1 MWITQSGAY
10 RNFISNLETLNE
22 TLNRISQQVSSGKK
36 LNELHDS
43 PAGSA
48 ELLSLTDL
56 ASEIDQFRSSAGTVL
71 YYLQTADSVL
81 NEVHNLITSVYA
93 KGSQAA
99 NGTVGEDAR
108 AALATEIRS
117 LRDQI
122 LSLANTQTKGR
133 YIFAGSM
140 VASAPFEITGDSV
153 SYQGNADINSIF
165 VDQGTQVQPGVSG
178 SEAFNSAFA
187 AIESLLSAVDA
198 NDVSAIQAS
207 LGQFAAAL
215 SGLGQAR
222 GKIGA
227 NLNLLQSV
235 QTRLDVRETSLKE
248 HRSRIED
255 ADMASAVIQLNQAQ
269 TALQAALSAAGSILP
284 QRNLFDILG

>member
-22 TLNRISQQVSSGKK
+22 TLNQISQQVSSGKK
-36 LNELHDS
+36 LNDLHDS

-48 ELLSLTDL
+48 ELLALTDL
-56 ASEIDQFRSSAGTVL
+56 ASEIDQFRSSTGTVL

-81 NEVHNLITSVYA
+81 NEVHNLITSIYA

-99 NGTVGEDAR
+99 TGTVGEDVR
-108 AALATEIRS
+108 STLATEIRS
-117 LRDQI
+117 LRDEI

-140 VASAPFEITGDSV
+140 VASAPFAIAGDSV
-153 SYQGNADINSIF
+153 SYQGDADINRIF
-165 VDQGTQVQPGVSG
+165 VDQGTEVQPGVSG
-178 SEAFNSAFA
+178 SEAFNAAFA
-187 AIESLLSAVDA
+187 AIESLLSAIDA
-198 NDVSAIQAS
+198 NDISAIQSS

-215 SGLGQAR
+215 SASGQAR
-222 GKIGA
+222 AKLGA
-227 NLNLLQSV
+227 NLNLLVNV
-235 QTRLDVRETSLKE
+235 QTRLNARETSLKE

-255 ADMASAVIQLNQAQ
+255 TDMASAIIQLNQAQ
-269 TALQAALSAAGSILP
+269 TALRTALSAAGSILP